1 MTYMDFTCNLLKKAP
16 VGAPIYTGQVAEKM
30 AEHFTLER
38 KEAAAATAVAF
49 KRIMDGK
56 LIPDLR
62 FYQKGIYY
70 RTISTPFGERGIDR
84 EQLVADKYLF
94 PNKGY
99 ETGLTFLHRIGLTTQ
114 MPKERVIA
122 TNMAK
127 ECARTDKKLEVV
139 IKPPKAE
146 ISAENKDYLQILDA
160 LEILDKA
167 PIDAEHPYE
176 IIAEHIRE
184 KELRY
189 ERLLYFAAHYYNKNT
204 VMQLAHTAG
213 EGEKNK

>member
-38 KEAAAATAVAF
+38 KEATAATAVAF

-94 PNKGY
+94 PNKPNK
-99 ETGLTFLHRIGLTTQ
+99 R
-114 MPKERVIA
+114 
-122 TNMAK
+122 AK
-127 ECARTDKKLEVV
+127 ANNNRANNS
-139 IKPPKAE
+139 P
-146 ISAENKDYLQILDA
+146 
-160 LEILDKA
+160 
-167 PIDAEHPYE
+167 
-176 IIAEHIRE
+176 
-184 KELRY
+184 
-189 ERLLYFAAHYYNKNT
+189 FASICFQWW
-204 VMQLAHTAG
+204 ML
-213 EGEKNK
+213 